1 MVAENDEI
9 CRKIENIS
17 YNELSYAY
25 KTDNAIK
32 GEGTYD

>member
-1 MVAENDEI
+1 MVTENDEI
-9 CRKIENIS
+9 GLEIENIR

-32 GEGTYD
+32 GEGTYA